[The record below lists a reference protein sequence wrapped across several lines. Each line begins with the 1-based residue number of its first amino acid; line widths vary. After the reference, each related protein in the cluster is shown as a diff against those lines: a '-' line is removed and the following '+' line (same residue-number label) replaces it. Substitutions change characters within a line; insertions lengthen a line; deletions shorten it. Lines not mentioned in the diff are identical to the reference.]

1 MENGNNNSNSGN
13 NNNGATPDEIA
24 NAVFSFSESAIKLKD
39 AGILFDE
46 TIALVNKV
54 AQTALK
60 KLNGFVY
67 TDIGDV
73 WWQEFRIGRL
83 QTTAGVGLRF
93 YISDTTPLTFGMG
106 YPIHPEH
113 KKDVRHFFFSIG
125 VGF

>member
-60 KLNGFVY
+60 KLEEKIIKADWSSNNNSNNNGGNNSQPV
-67 TDIGDV
+67 
-73 WWQEFRIGRL
+73 
-83 QTTAGVGLRF
+83 
-93 YISDTTPLTFGMG
+93 STTPDPVQPMMAQQVQPMMAPTASPG
-106 YPIHPEH
+106 
-113 KKDVRHFFFSIG
+113 
-125 VGF
+125 